1 MKKITFGFNGA
12 LIFSLLFLGVSRPV
26 FAETKTAYTQTDL
39 QVPYVSQAPL
49 GNWSDARFK
58 DGCEEAS
65 VIMAGFWAKSEDVS
79 AANAQKIIL
88 DLAAYEKKVWHFH
101 QDTSA
106 TDTASLLV
114 HYFGVQPVVRYDIT
128 TADIRDALDE
138 GSLVIVPINGT
149 KLGIYGGGVIP
160 RHTVVV
166 TGFDPEA
173 NEFTINDPV
182 NGPGIKISG
191 AVLERA
197 LRDYPSGIHRAVL
210 SARTA
215 MIVVSKL
222 PAQVAVGN

>member
-12 LIFSLLFLGVSRPV
+12 LIFSLFFAAAHPA
-26 FAETKTAYTQTDL
+26 FAETKTAYAQTDL

-65 VIMAGFWAKSEDVS
+65 VIMAGFWAKSEGVS
-79 AANAQKIIL
+79 AANAQAIIK

-106 TDTASLLV
+106 ADTAGLLV
-114 HYFGVQPVVRYDIT
+114 HYFGMQPVLKYDIT

-138 GSLVIVPINGT
+138 NTLVIVPVNGT
-149 KLGIYGGGVIP
+149 KLGIYGGRVIP

-166 TGFDPEA
+166 TGFDPET
-173 NEFTINDPV
+173 NVFTINDPV
-182 NGPGIKISG
+182 KGRGIKISG

-197 LRDYPSGIHRAVL
+197 LRDYPSGIHRPVL

-222 PAQVAVGN
+222 PVKVALGN